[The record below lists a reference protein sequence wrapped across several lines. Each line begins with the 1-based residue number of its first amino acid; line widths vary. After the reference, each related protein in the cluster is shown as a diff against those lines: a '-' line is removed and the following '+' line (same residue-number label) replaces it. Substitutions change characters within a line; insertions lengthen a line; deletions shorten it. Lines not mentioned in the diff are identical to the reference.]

1 MREFEM
7 PARRAE
13 RRRVHFRK
21 APSAPLGPVDKA
33 ALVVLA
39 VALASAMWGYGC
51 AYQEGYDRGVHY
63 ATEVMPRG

>member
-1 MREFEM
+1 MGR
-7 PARRAE
+7 PDRRK
-13 RRRVHFRK
+13 VHFRK
-21 APSAPLGPVDKA
+21 APSAPLGLVDKA

-39 VALASAMWGYGC
+39 IALASAMWGYGC